1 MLLTSPY
8 ICPCFLKWYLHDKAT
23 IVAFL
28 NAVSQIFLL
37 NNLTTAN
44 SFLLIYS
51 LPVWINWVN
60 YKTGNQKSIG
70 IQIINGHFCNKNE
83 IFSWEKR
90 VAWIKATGTGIW
102 KVV

>member
-23 IVAFL
+23 IIAFL
-28 NAVSQIFLL
+28 NADSQIFLL
-37 NNLTTAN
+37 NHLTTTN
-44 SFLLIYS
+44 SFLLIHS

-70 IQIINGHFCNKNE
+70 IEIINEYFYNKN
-83 IFSWEKR
+83 
-90 VAWIKATGTGIW
+90 
-102 KVV
+102 